1 MLTKIILAIVLL
13 ASLAGSSPAKSTS
26 KHGLHGLADLESG
39 FHDVDCLG
47 NICTFTYGLADVPR
61 HPQVDVGLIEVAGQ
75 VHAAV
80 CKQARCELIN

>member
-13 ASLAGSSPAKSTS
+13 ASLAGSSPARPTS
-26 KHGLHGLADLESG
+26 KHGLADLESG

-75 VHAAV
+75 VHAAI